1 MRVLAGAI
9 GGAVLGAA
17 AGWFLPTAFL
27 AGPDPDAG
35 LALLA
40 FQGLGLSL
48 GAMTGLILGGGLAS
62 RYFGEGAR
70 GNRRAADAAREGQPP
85 PAE

>member
-17 AGWFLPTAFL
+17 AGWFLPAAFL
-27 AGPDPDAG
+27 TDPDPDAG

-48 GAMTGLILGGGLAS
+48 GAMAGLILGGGLAMK
-62 RYFGEGAR
+62 YFGEPFR
-70 GNRRAADAAREGQPP
+70 GERRAASAREGRQPP
-85 PAE
+85 EE

>member
-17 AGWFLPTAFL
+17 GWFLPAALF
-27 AGPDPDAG
+27 AGPDPDAA

-48 GAMTGLILGGGLAS
+48 GAMAGLILGGGLAMK
-62 RYFGEGAR
+62 YFGEGAR
-70 GNRRAADAAREGQPP
+70 EKHRDTDEAREGPSSP
-85 PAE
+85 GR